1 VRRATPEDSERVAE
15 LNWDLDFYHVSYHP
29 IYHVKE
35 NASVT
40 RAYIKDRIEKSMSG
54 DGLVLVAQDK
64 DIVGFLS
71 CSILDRSNP
80 NWEIRKIG
88 HIGPVYV
95 IPEYR
100 RRGTGR
106 ALIKEALKW
115 MKTHEVEYVELNVV
129 AQNSAGAAAWKALGF
144 EPVSYN
150 LIQKM

>member
-1 VRRATPEDSERVAE
+1 MAVPEDSERVAE

-40 RAYIKDRIEKSMSG
+40 LAYVKDRIEKSIAG

-64 DIVGFLS
+64 VIVGFLS
-71 CSILDRSNP
+71 CSITDRSNP
-80 NWEIRKIG
+80 NWEIRKLG

-100 RRGTGR
+100 CRGVAR
-106 ALIKEALKW
+106 ALMKEALKW
-115 MKTHEVEYVELNVV
+115 MKNREVTYVELNVV
-129 AQNSAGAAAWKALGF
+129 VKNAAAIAVWTALGF
-144 EPVSYN
+144 EPVSHN
-150 LIQKM
+150 FIQKL